1 MTAAS
6 GGSQRRP
13 IVLVLGMHCSG
24 TSLCSHILSAL
35 GVDIA
40 ADNGA
45 NASNPGDH
53 WERREIVHCHDRIL
67 GLFNRTHEGLFH
79 DFALPVAWWADPRV
93 VQIKREIV
101 AFLERRMGG
110 GYFGFK
116 DLRAARLMPMWH
128 QIFSEI
134 NLSPKLVLCLRNP
147 AQVARSLQARN
158 GLDPEIAEYRWLVYI
173 VDFFRYAH
181 SVDVCMIEYERWFSE
196 PATNLGKLQR
206 FLDLQWQ
213 QSQADLDL
221 TLSGIIDPAARRD
234 DRGYREAS
242 QPLVR
247 SLYKLI
253 RRAGEDAAAPEQ
265 IAHTVSQFLAFQQL
279 QSPFLRVF
287 EGIAE
292 TAARYA
298 DVEQELTAS
307 RLGAAEREA
316 VVKAAERRAD
326 AAEAHLGE
334 ALVEIERQR
343 AQVIEIERQ
352 RDALAAIEGEV
363 STLKALL
370 AEREAS
376 LEAISRRAEELQSV
390 QSAQAALTRHEEGL
404 RLAEREAQERA
415 TVAKAAQTDAATLS
429 KALAQAEK
437 AGSEWGDALEAVQAE
452 SAVLRR
458 RLADAEDYAMT
469 FAAAPAAMLA
479 EIDRLRGALAEAEGA
494 SPQHSS
500 AAKAAFGWSKAEM
513 AEPRLLAGADGLGT
527 FHSTGPEA
535 RSGAAGNGPRL
546 VIPPVDD
553 LRTRIE
559 ASGLFTPEV
568 YLSLHEDLRAARV
581 DPWNHFLNHGLREA
595 RPFTNSEVVARLLSQ
610 MDRQLDQS
618 CQDFTA
624 AAEHAFAE
632 ADDAGIAALL
642 RKKGTR
648 IGIFCSSR
656 GDLFSRDI
664 ADLIARGLQEH
675 GVEAVQR
682 DETASRNER
691 LNLRVFVAPHEFFY
705 LGYGQAWAPLAGAAN
720 SVLYNV
726 EQMQT
731 QWFCRAFP
739 LLLQAPLVLDINF
752 QSAEVLRR
760 AGCNVV
766 HFMPGHL
773 PTARCAQ
780 PYIDIPE
787 IGLIKGYDFSQR
799 SYNWVESNRLEDRP
813 IDILFTG
820 RSTPRCEGIMP
831 RLQKLS
837 DNFRFICIDTH
848 QNQPLTERKHWSV
861 SEIKCALGQRT
872 KIMLSIHRDWLSY
885 FEWSRMVMQGFWQGA
900 CVVSDPGMPNPIY
913 QSGVHFLEENID
925 HIGELIAWL
934 LGTREGKEKLDGV
947 RMAGYNR
954 ACSLGSMRV
963 ALSPVLQG
971 FKQLLKL

>member
-1 MTAAS
+1 
-6 GGSQRRP
+6 
-13 IVLVLGMHCSG
+13 MHCSG
-24 TSLCSHILSAL
+24 TSLCSHILSTL

-40 ADNGA
+40 DDNGA
-45 NASNPGDH
+45 NASNPGNH
-53 WERREIVHCHDRIL
+53 WERREIVHCHGRIL

-116 DLRAARLMPMWH
+116 DLRTARLMPMWH
-128 QIFSEI
+128 QIFSEL
-134 NLSPKLVLCLRNP
+134 NLSPKFVLCFRNP
-147 AQVARSLQARN
+147 AQVARSLQARD
-158 GLDPEIAEYRWLVYI
+158 GLDPEIAEYRWLVHF
-173 VDFFRYAH
+173 VEFFRYAH

-221 TLSGIIDPAARRD
+221 TLSGIIGPAARRD
-234 DRGYREAS
+234 VSGYREPS

-247 SLYKLI
+247 SLYKHV
-253 RRAGEDAAAPEQ
+253 RRACEDAAAPEQ

-279 QSPFLRVF
+279 HSPFLRVF

-292 TAARYA
+292 TAAKYA
-298 DVEQELTAS
+298 DAEQELTAL
-307 RLGAAEREA
+307 RLEAAEHEA
-316 VVKAAERRAD
+316 IVKAAERWAD
-326 AAEAHLGE
+326 AAEARLEE

-352 RDALAAIEGEV
+352 RDALAAIEGEA
-363 STLKALL
+363 SALKALL
-370 AEREAS
+370 AEREA
-376 LEAISRRAEELQSV
+376 
-390 QSAQAALTRHEEGL
+390 
-404 RLAEREAQERA
+404 
-415 TVAKAAQTDAATLS
+415 
-429 KALAQAEK
+429 
-437 AGSEWGDALEAVQAE
+437 ALEVVRAE

-458 RLADAEDYAMT
+458 RLTEAEDYAMT
-469 FAAAPAAMLA
+469 FAAAPVAMLA
-479 EIDRLRGALAEAEGA
+479 EIDRLRGALAEAERA
-494 SPQHSS
+494 SQQHTS
-500 AAKAAFGWSKAEM
+500 AAEVAFGWLTTEM
-513 AEPRLLAGADGLGT
+513 AEPRLLAGTDGLGP
-527 FHSTGPEA
+527 FHSDGPEA
-535 RSGAAGNGPRL
+535 RSGAAGNGPRSA
-546 VIPPVDD
+546 IPVPD
-553 LRTRIE
+553 LRARVE
-559 ASGLFTPEV
+559 ASGLFEPEV
-568 YLSLHEDLRAARV
+568 YLSLHGDVRAAGI
-581 DPWNHFLNHGLREA
+581 DPWEHFVYHGLREA

-610 MDRQLDQS
+610 MDRELDQS
-618 CQDFTA
+618 CRDFTA
-624 AAEHAFAE
+624 AAEPAFAE
-632 ADDAGIAALL
+632 ADDGIAALR
-642 RKKGTR
+642 RKKGAR
-648 IGIFCSSR
+648 IGIFCCST
-656 GDLFSRDI
+656 GNFFSRDI
-664 ADLIARGLQEH
+664 ADLIARGLQAH

-705 LGYGQAWAPLAGAAN
+705 LGGGQAWAPLASAAN

-752 QSAEVLRR
+752 QTAEVLRR

-773 PTARCAQ
+773 PTALCAQ
-780 PYIDIPE
+780 PRIDIPE

-799 SYNWVESNRLEDRP
+799 PYNWFESNRLEDRP

-820 RSTPRCEGIMP
+820 RSTPHREGIMP
-831 RLQKLS
+831 RLRKLS

-848 QNQPLTERKHWSV
+848 QIQALTERKHWSI
-861 SEIKCALGQRT
+861 STEIKCALGQRT
-872 KIMLSIHRDWLSY
+872 KIMLNIHRDSLGY

-900 CVVSDPGMPNPIY
+900 CVVSEPGMPNPIY

-934 LGTREGKEKLDGV
+934 LGTIEGRERLDRV
-947 RMAGYNR
+947 RMAGYER

-963 ALSPVLQG
+963 TLSPVLRS

>member
-24 TSLCSHILSAL
+24 TSICSHILSAL

-40 ADNGA
+40 DDNGA
-45 NASNPGDH
+45 NASNPGDR
-53 WERREIVHCHDRIL
+53 WERREIVHCNDRIL

-101 AFLERRMGG
+101 AFLKWRMGG

-116 DLRAARLMPMWH
+116 DLRTIRLMPMWH
-128 QIFSEI
+128 QIFSEL

-147 AQVARSLQARN
+147 AQVARSLQARD
-158 GLDPEIAEYRWLVYI
+158 GLDPEIAEYRWLI
-173 VDFFRYAH
+173 HFVDFFRYAH

-221 TLSGIIDPAARRD
+221 TLSGIINPAARCD
-234 DRGYREAS
+234 DSGYREAS

-247 SLYKLI
+247 SLYKLV

-279 QSPFLRVF
+279 HSPFFRVF

-298 DVEQELTAS
+298 GAEQELTAL
-307 RLGAAEREA
+307 RLEAAEREA
-316 VVKAAERRAD
+316 ILKAAERRAD
-326 AAEAHLGE
+326 AAEARLEE
-334 ALVEIERQR
+334 ALVKIARQR
-343 AQVIEIERQ
+343 AHIIEIERQ
-352 RDALAAIEGEV
+352 RDSLAAIEGEA
-363 STLKALL
+363 SALKALL
-370 AEREAS
+370 AEREAA
-376 LEAISRRAEELQSV
+376 LEAISRRADELGS
-390 QSAQAALTRHEEGL
+390 L
-404 RLAEREAQERA
+404 
-415 TVAKAAQTDAATLS
+415 
-429 KALAQAEK
+429 QAET
-437 AGSEWGDALEAVQAE
+437 AGREFGDALETVKAE

-458 RLADAEDYAMT
+458 RLTEAEDYAMT

-479 EIDRLRGALAEAEGA
+479 EIDRLRGA
-494 SPQHSS
+494 
-500 AAKAAFGWSKAEM
+500 
-513 AEPRLLAGADGLGT
+513 DGLES
-527 FHSTGPEA
+527 H
-535 RSGAAGNGPRL
+535 SGAAVNGAQL
-546 VIPPVDD
+546 VIPPVRD
-553 LRTRIE
+553 LCARIE
-559 ASGLFTPEV
+559 TSGLFEPEV
-568 YLSLHEDLRAARV
+568 YLSLHEDVRAAGI
-581 DPWNHFLNHGLREA
+581 DPWEHFVNYGLREV
-595 RPFTNSEVVARLLSQ
+595 RPFTNSEGVARLLSQ

-618 CQDFTA
+618 RHDFTA
-624 AAEHAFAE
+624 AAERAFAG
-632 ADDAGIAALL
+632 ADNAGIAALL
-642 RKKGTR
+642 RKKGAR
-648 IGIFCSSR
+648 IGIFCCST
-656 GDLFSRDI
+656 GNFFSRNI
-664 ADLIARGLQEH
+664 ADLIARGLQAH
-675 GVEAVQR
+675 GIEAVQR

-705 LGYGQAWAPLAGAAN
+705 LGRGQAWAPLASAAN

-726 EQMQT
+726 EQMQA
-731 QWFCRAFP
+731 QWFFRVFP

-752 QSAEVLRR
+752 QTAEVLRR

-773 PTARCAQ
+773 PTAPCGQ
-780 PYIDIPE
+780 PCIDFPE
-787 IGLIKGYDFSQR
+787 IGLIRGYDFSQR
-799 SYNWVESNRLEDRP
+799 PYNWVESNRLEDRP
-813 IDILFTG
+813 IDILFIGPRTA
-820 RSTPRCEGIMP
+820 RSEGIMP
-831 RLQKLS
+831 RLRKLS

-848 QNQPLTERKHWSV
+848 LIQALTERRHWTIST
-861 SEIKCALGQRT
+861 EIKCALGQRT
-872 KIMLSIHRDWLSY
+872 KIMLNIHHDGLGY

-900 CVVSDPGMPNPIY
+900 CVISEPGMPDPIY

-934 LGTREGKEKLDGV
+934 LGTREGKEKLDRV
-947 RMAGYNR
+947 RMAGYER

-963 ALSPVLQG
+963 ALSPVLQS
-971 FKQLLKL
+971 FKQLL